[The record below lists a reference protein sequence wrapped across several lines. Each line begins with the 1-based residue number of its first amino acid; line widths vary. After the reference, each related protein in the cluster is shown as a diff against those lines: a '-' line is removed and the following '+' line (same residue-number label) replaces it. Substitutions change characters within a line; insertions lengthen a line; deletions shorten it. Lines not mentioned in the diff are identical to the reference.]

1 MSYLEDRNPFFQLR
15 KEECIT
21 KDTGISTNKVAIIN
35 DETNDVLGLVSPGY
49 ELVTNR
55 MVNGLF
61 QEAIG
66 DLNIYE
72 THDHLDA
79 VTRRW
84 RRRFIFSDASTDVE
98 VTKGDNVNVMLEVF
112 NGYDARTAFGYQ
124 LMSYRWICENGMVM
138 GKQSLFGES
147 YAHYENSPEKLRNS
161 FTMKFGLYKE
171 VAESWR
177 EWAQI
182 PFSTKTFETFV
193 ESRKY
198 LGDRVKKTLVD
209 SYEPILNKE
218 KLEDNKWGAFN
229 VLTYLSSHETKARK
243 GSAVFSAGYKNIN
256 RAAADLYTFD
266 EKLMLE
272 AA

>member
-112 NGYDARTAFGYQ
+112 NGYDARTAFGY
-124 LMSYRWICENGMVM
+124 
-138 GKQSLFGES
+138 
-147 YAHYENSPEKLRNS
+147 
-161 FTMKFGLYKE
+161 
-171 VAESWR
+171 
-177 EWAQI
+177 
-182 PFSTKTFETFV
+182 
-193 ESRKY
+193 
-198 LGDRVKKTLVD
+198 
-209 SYEPILNKE
+209 
-218 KLEDNKWGAFN
+218 
-229 VLTYLSSHETKARK
+229 
-243 GSAVFSAGYKNIN
+243 
-256 RAAADLYTFD
+256 
-266 EKLMLE
+266 
-272 AA
+272 